1 MSLNDTS
8 SAARTKISFLGNTNA
23 GKSSLVN
30 AITGQEVALVSEIKG
45 TTTDPVGK
53 SMEILPLGPVVL
65 YDTPGFDDDS
75 ELGEKR
81 VARTKRTMT
90 NTDIGV
96 IVIDAS
102 SGITISD
109 EELIRILIGSKTPF
123 IVVFNKEDLC
133 NGDDRVALGKKL
145 DEIAS
150 LMEIKSIPRVF
161 VSATSTKGI
170 TDLKIAI
177 AGLLPDVKK
186 DAKVVVDILKK
197 GDVAVLVCPID
208 ESAPK
213 DRMIL
218 PQAHT
223 IRETIEYGI
232 TAVVTTDVGL
242 KDTLDSL
249 KAAPTIVIT
258 DSQALMQIKDIVP
271 DEVPLTTF
279 SILFARYKGFL
290 EEAALGINAA
300 KDLHDGAKIL
310 VCEGC
315 THHRQCNDIGT
326 VKLPK
331 AIKKLTGKD
340 FNYEYT
346 SGQGFPEDLSAYS
359 MLVHCGACM
368 VNDKEVAYRLGK
380 AQEYNIPFTNYGITL
395 AMASGTLERTLRIF
409 PTLHDKIFG

>member
-1 MSLNDTS
+1 
-8 SAARTKISFLGNTNA
+8 
-23 GKSSLVN
+23 
-30 AITGQEVALVSEIKG
+30 
-45 TTTDPVGK
+45 
-53 SMEILPLGPVVL
+53 
-65 YDTPGFDDDS
+65 
-75 ELGEKR
+75 
-81 VARTKRTMT
+81 
-90 NTDIGV
+90 
-96 IVIDAS
+96 
-102 SGITISD
+102 
-109 EELIRILIGSKTPF
+109 
-123 IVVFNKEDLC
+123 
-133 NGDDRVALGKKL
+133 
-145 DEIAS
+145 
-150 LMEIKSIPRVF
+150 
-161 VSATSTKGI
+161 
-170 TDLKIAI
+170 
-177 AGLLPDVKK
+177 
-186 DAKVVVDILKK
+186 
-197 GDVAVLVCPID
+197 
-208 ESAPK
+208 
-213 DRMIL
+213 
-218 PQAHT
+218 
-223 IRETIEYGI
+223 
-232 TAVVTTDVGL
+232 
-242 KDTLDSL
+242 
-249 KAAPTIVIT
+249 VIT

>member
-8 SAARTKISFLGNTNA
+8 SAQRIKISFLGCTNA

-30 AITGQEVALVSEIKG
+30 AVTGQEVALVSEVKG

-53 SMEILPLGPVVL
+53 SMEILPLGPVIL
-65 YDTPGFDDDS
+65 YDTPGFDDKS

-96 IVIDAS
+96 VVIDS
-102 SGITISD
+102 SVGITLAD
-109 EELIRILIGSKTPF
+109 EELIRTLIGIKIPF
-123 IVVFNKEDLC
+123 ITVFNKEDLC
-133 NGDDRVALGKKL
+133 NGEDRVTLGKKL
-145 DEIAS
+145 DEISS
-150 LMEIKSIPRVF
+150 LMDIKPIPRVF
-161 VSATSTKGI
+161 VSATSMRGVAE
-170 TDLKIAI
+170 LRIALSE
-177 AGLLPDVKK
+177 LLPDVKK
-186 DAKVVVDILKK
+186 DAKIIIDLLKP

-213 DRMIL
+213 DRLIL
-218 PQAHT
+218 PQTHT
-223 IRETIEYGI
+223 IRELIEYGVS
-232 TAVVTTDVGL
+232 AVVTTEKAL

-249 KAAPTIVIT
+249 KNAPTIVIT

-279 SILFARYKGFL
+279 SILMARYKGFL
-290 EEAALGINAA
+290 NEAAIGINAA
-300 KDLHDGAKIL
+300 KDLAGNAKIL

-346 SGQGFPEDLSAYS
+346 SGQGFPEDLSSYS
-359 MLVHCGACM
+359 MLIHCGACM
-368 VNDKEVAYRLGK
+368 VSDKEVAYRLGK
-380 AQEYNIPFTNYGITL
+380 AKEYNIPFTNYGITL

-409 PTLHDKIFG
+409 PALHDAIFG